1 MTVFIASVCIVAGL
15 GLILGLALA
24 LADKYIAVPMDE
36 KQEKILS
43 LLSGANC
50 GSCGFAGC
58 GAMAKALAEGKA
70 SISQCP
76 VASQDN
82 RNKIAELLG
91 VEAEALSPTAAFVGC
106 QGGRR
111 CVDRAD
117 YTGLIDCRAA
127 AAEGKKGCPYGC
139 VGLLSC
145 QRVCPMGAISLNEH
159 GVPEIDKSK
168 CVSCGL
174 CVKECP
180 HGLISIKPLN
190 TRVYVAC
197 HAKEMG
203 RKVKD
208 VCSVGCVSCGLCA
221 KVCEQH
227 AITLIDH
234 LPVIDN
240 EKCIGCGK
248 CVVRCPQKS
257 LRLG

>member
-36 KQEKILS
+36 KQEQILS

-174 CVKECP
+174 C
-180 HGLISIKPLN
+180 
-190 TRVYVAC
+190 
-197 HAKEMG
+197 
-203 RKVKD
+203 
-208 VCSVGCVSCGLCA
+208 A

-227 AITLIDH
+227 AITVIDH

-248 CVVRCPQKS
+248 CVERCPQKS

>member
-70 SISQCP
+70 SISQSP
-76 VASQDN
+76 VASQDT

-117 YTGLIDCRAA
+117 
-127 AAEGKKGCPYGC
+127 
-139 VGLLSC
+139 
-145 QRVCPMGAISLNEH
+145 
-159 GVPEIDKSK
+159 
-168 CVSCGL
+168 
-174 CVKECP
+174 
-180 HGLISIKPLN
+180 
-190 TRVYVAC
+190 
-197 HAKEMG
+197 
-203 RKVKD
+203 
-208 VCSVGCVSCGLCA
+208 
-221 KVCEQH
+221 
-227 AITLIDH
+227 
-234 LPVIDN
+234 
-240 EKCIGCGK
+240 
-248 CVVRCPQKS
+248 
-257 LRLG
+257 

>member
-1 MTVFIASVCIVAGL
+1 MTIFIASVCIVAGL

-24 LADKYIAVPMDE
+24 LADKYIAVPLDE

-58 GAMAKALAEGKA
+58 GAMAKAISEGRA

-76 VASQDN
+76 VASAEN
-82 RNKIAELLG
+82 RKKIAELTG
-91 VEAEALSPTAAFVGC
+91 SEAENVIPTAAFVGC
-106 QGGRR
+106 RGGKR
-111 CVDRAD
+111 CMDRAD
-117 YTGLIDCRAA
+117 YNGIVDCRAA
-127 AAEGKKGCPYGC
+127 AAASKKGCAYGC

-145 QRVCPMGAISLNEH
+145 QRVCPAGAISMNEH

-168 CVSCGL
+168 CISCGL

-203 RKVKD
+203 KRVKD
-208 VCSVGCVSCGLCA
+208 ICSVGCIGCGLCA
-221 KVCEQH
+221 KVCEQN
-227 AITLIDH
+227 AITMTDH

-248 CVVRCPQKS
+248 CAERCPQKT
-257 LRLG
+257 LRMG